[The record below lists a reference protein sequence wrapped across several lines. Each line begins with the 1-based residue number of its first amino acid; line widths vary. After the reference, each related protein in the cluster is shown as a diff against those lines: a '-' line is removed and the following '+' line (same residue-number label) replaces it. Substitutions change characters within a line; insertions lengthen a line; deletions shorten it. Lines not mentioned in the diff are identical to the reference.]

1 MAANPNWARWI
12 FHSVASQLK
21 DVATEAHL
29 PCLVEHF
36 DERTAAFERAT
47 DRAEIRITGP
57 FDQELSKGYHRIY
70 VDVNVLLTSRYDG
83 AGKNAATILK
93 NAGLFHEAM
102 SEPIPVWNFG
112 GEPGDYVEAIDPDDP
127 DDPNLATQVFL
138 GCLTPRP
145 GRNDSVRVMN
155 FGQLD
160 NVDKI
165 KQTEVDARFVMELT
179 EP

>member
-12 FHSVASQLK
+12 FHSVACHLK
-21 DVATEAHL
+21 EVATSASL
-29 PCLVEHF
+29 PVLIEHF

-83 AGKNAATILK
+83 QKNAATILK
-93 NAGLFHEAM
+93 YAGLFHEAM

-112 GEPGDYVEAIDPDDP
+112 GEPGDYVEDDP
-127 DDPNLATQVFL
+127 DTQVHL

-145 GRNDSVRVMN
+145 GRNDNVRVMH
-155 FGQLD
+155 FGQMD
-160 NVDKI
+160 KIDKI
-165 KQTEVDARFVMELT
+165 KQTEVDARYVMELT
-179 EP
+179 ET

>member
-1 MAANPNWARWI
+1 MSANPNWARWI

-21 DVATEAHL
+21 DVATTANL
-29 PCLVEHF
+29 PVLVEHF

-47 DRAEIRITGP
+47 DKVEIRITGP

-83 AGKNAATILK
+83 ARKNAATILK

-102 SEPIPVWNFG
+102 SEPIPVYNFG
-112 GEPGDYVEAIDPDDP
+112 GEPGDYVEADP
-127 DDPNLATQVFL
+127 ATQVFL

-155 FGQLD
+155 FGQID

>member
-12 FHSVASQLK
+12 FHSVADHMKQ
-21 DVATEAHL
+21 VATTASL
-29 PCLVEHF
+29 PVLVEHF

-47 DRAEIRITGP
+47 DKAEIRITGP

-83 AGKNAATILK
+83 ATKNAATILK
-93 NAGLFHEAM
+93 YAGLFHEAM

-112 GEPGDYVEAIDPDDP
+112 GEPGDYVEDDP
-127 DDPNLATQVFL
+127 DNPNDPNLLTQVFL
-138 GCLTPRP
+138 GCLIPRP
-145 GRNDSVRVMN
+145 GKNESVRVMH

-160 NVDKI
+160 MVDKL
-165 KQTEVDARFVMELT
+165 KQSEVDARYVMELT
-179 EP
+179 ET

>member
-12 FHSVASQLK
+12 FHSVADYLK
-21 DVATEAHL
+21 DVATDASL
-29 PCLVEHF
+29 PVLIEHF
-36 DERTAAFERAT
+36 DERTSAFERAT

-83 AGKNAATILK
+83 AQKNAATILK
-93 NAGLFHEAM
+93 YAGLFHEAM

-112 GEPGDYVEAIDPDDP
+112 GEPGDYDEDVP
-127 DDPNLATQVFL
+127 ATQVFL
-138 GCLTPRP
+138 GCLIPRP
-145 GRNDSVRVMN
+145 GKNESVRVMH

-160 NVDKI
+160 NVDKL
-165 KQTEVDARFVMELT
+165 KQSEVDARYIMEIT
-179 EP
+179 ET

>member
-1 MAANPNWARWI
+1 MSANKNWARWI

-21 DVATEAHL
+21 EVATDANL
-29 PCLVEHF
+29 PVLIEHF
-36 DERTAAFERAT
+36 DERTASFERAT
-47 DRAEIRITGP
+47 DKAEIRITGP

-83 AGKNAATILK
+83 ASKNAATILK

-102 SEPIPVWNFG
+102 SEPIPVYNFG
-112 GEPGDYVEAIDPDDP
+112 GEPGDYVEADSSS
-127 DDPNLATQVFL
+127 QVFL

-165 KQTEVDARFVMELT
+165 KQTEVDARFVMELI

>member
-1 MAANPNWARWI
+1 MSANPNWARWI

-21 DVATEAHL
+21 EVATDADL
-29 PCLVEHF
+29 PVLVEHF

-47 DRAEIRITGP
+47 DRVEIRITGP

-102 SEPIPVWNFG
+102 SEPIPVYNFG
-112 GEPGDYVEAIDPDDP
+112 GEPGDYVETDES
-127 DDPNLATQVFL
+127 TQVFL